1 MTLEISLEARKS
13 DQFMHA
19 NLATLPPPP
28 RGVCQSHLTFTTRDY
43 CGRKLFAGED
53 RCYWHSET
61 RERYASEAVESY
73 FGSGFTL
80 RKAIE
85 AEVAAGRSLEL
96 ASLVAAPLHGSFL
109 TPGCNLRDGIFVR
122 ANLKDARLSYSDMQS
137 ANFAFAN
144 LENAYLSECNISGA
158 RFVGTRLF
166 NSKFRANSF
175 AGVIGLNKEN
185 FRGLRWGCFPIH
197 RMLEQYPDQC
207 EKVYRALASYFSLE
221 GLVDDAS
228 WAAYRS
234 SVMKHRVLTRRLSAT
249 TLWVE
254 ELVPAL
260 MNDPEQVS
268 KLTQYSKRRSL
279 RFAAARIVAFIE
291 WAKSFV
297 LQVVVGYGE
306 KPFRVLGNALFAI
319 LLYSLIYQGF
329 GAINDRSFVSCLYFS
344 AITFTTVGY
353 GDFAPHGAFR
363 LIAASEALVGI
374 LLCGLFL
381 FCLGRRSVGRL

>member
-13 DQFMHA
+13 DQFRHT
-19 NLATLPPPP
+19 NLGTLPPHP
-28 RGVCQSHLTFTTRDY
+28 RGVCQTHLTFTTRDY
-43 CGRKLFAGED
+43 CGRKLFAGAD

-109 TPGCNLRDGIFVR
+109 TPGCNLRNGIFIR
-122 ANLKDARLSYSDMQS
+122 ANLKDAHLSYSDMRS

-144 LENAYLSECNISGA
+144 LENAYLSECNINGV
-158 RFVGTRLF
+158 RFVGARLF
-166 NSKFRANSF
+166 NAKFRANSF
-175 AGVIGLNKEN
+175 AGVIGLNKER
-185 FRGLRWGCFPIH
+185 FRGLRWGCFPIY
-197 RMLEQYPDQC
+197 RMLEEYPDQC
-207 EKVYRALASYFSLE
+207 GEMYRALATHFSSE

-254 ELVPAL
+254 ELVL
-260 MNDPEQVS
+260 TQMNDPEQVS
-268 KLTQYSKRRSL
+268 KLTQYSKRGSL

-381 FCLGRRSVGRL
+381 FCLCRRSVGRA